1 MLSLVISLIHTEDVL
16 AGFSLKGSGVQG
28 FSPSLIGGSSSG
40 GVGIADVPGFR
51 IRAIKI
57 NDRVGKNPEHDHV
70 FIYTGI
76 NQVAMRHSSTVYN
89 TGSEADYR
97 NWTYILP
104 ANRGNGAHRYF
115 YFATHGNL
123 RTMYMSGF
131 DTPKYQKL
139 KNILGVKG
147 DETKYQS
154 WDTAIQNYA
163 PDNLYN
169 GDELG
174 KFFGIEGSY
183 YLVVEQIIGLYKPND
198 HHTWV
203 TYQAYRNDARVRDKL
218 HAKYAGAGDG
228 VWRLLNDSANYINQ
242 GAKPPVGWNYTEHSQ
257 KNQGYAIYA
266 DFNAIGDGDFH
277 SKLSL
282 NVVIEYQG
290 DPKNSS
296 KGGKML
302 VRSSLIRDDSQKYD
316 SSSKSFIN
324 VKTNTKSLLNA
335 TNIDFDYPYSY
346 FSSFS
351 EKLGIPNTVFLDDFL
366 LNADAT
372 LAKHTIHLTP
382 DLVDGAKYNVGSI
395 VQPDRFENFFDRS
408 DLFKSHKKSE
418 NVGDVLFKRFR
429 NLGASSTGAR
439 SLVLASYSK
448 TIRAVCSLVV
458 MGRIEPV
465 VDLAKQVT
473 NEQTT
478 ALSEV
483 ASREFCS
490 VTASDDK
497 ADGKAKLL
505 AVVRDISRRGY
516 RKSDGDALSNRMGKG
531 FALLKGKKIGF
542 TASYL
547 VRTKKIV
554 SDKLTATVRID
565 KHKNIKRLKVKKID
579 LQPYTNLDKIEVK
592 TDKSARYIAVI
603 PYNSANKTNF
613 KKALSKLSVS
623 DFVTSTQG
631 LDNAVTSLGAIV
643 KSTEP
648 GNVMLGC
655 DANNLEGYTVCEVI
669 VTKDEP
675 TGGNNPDP
683 ESGKVEL
690 PAYMLNRY
698 FPNIINTSSGGKMQ
712 YQVGKDF
719 TVKKELYKD
728 QETCPRCGSTFFPIT
743 QPRRHQDWNIEWRDQ
758 SSSGYHIALDNKNR
772 DRYFPS
778 MPNSVWGN
786 AKRSTLASWTSQNTE
801 GWSDPS
807 GKIIDY
813 GFNLIRA
820 SVKDNKALSGI
831 AYKTYDVVDK
841 DNVLQFKP
849 YFGVS
854 PVSNPLRASSL
865 RSSMALAGKVSD
877 TITVA
882 SRYTRYHGS
891 GFDEKLNH
899 HFEPEIGH
907 NVTHTSSGKNA
918 DGSTWTNSWTEYVV
932 DKPEV
937 NIDWYTFPTKTA
949 SGIRINGSSAN
960 SFTYTF
966 ESNVRKYQ
974 TATMGTGE
982 NEKISGGST
991 AVDINAFSPREGEVT
1006 DGNEYRFANVRN
1018 NGITHSFYPEVN
1030 MVYKIDGT
1038 QYDGSSPYRIAST
1051 MGEVLRKSKSS
1062 SLYLFKVNGVGQTTT
1077 GVTYSDSALGGTVSR
1092 GSKGVII
1099 PAGADVHIKA
1109 EPKNIT
1115 IDLYAYA
1122 LDSINADTDSTF
1134 KPEKFTTHKYTDIV
1148 ASGKNV
1154 DTEWNGKANRPAL
1167 IKHFSDWAD
1176 DILDIRNFSADFE
1189 LHVRGIKK
1197 ASNFSAVVGD
1207 IKRNKSIS
1215 EDGVYQL
1222 QFKKGTLLANRD
1234 YILLIKQ
1241 IASDYQC
1248 SESEAD
1254 GVFKASGIYTSILNA
1269 IESSTSDINNS
1280 GKAQLGSADW
1290 TNDLGSDGNWYDEYV
1305 NTFVVRR
1312 FTNKGN
1318 KINSITA
1325 TDKIDYGLAPDGSER
1340 RLQNAN
1346 YNRVNRAFWKL
1357 SIFFNPARA
1366 KEVKDLLVDRG
1377 SFYDPSKRWSKF
1389 SEARDSFTVLMHGV
1403 RVQRADFGI
1412 SADSTKEF

>member
-1 MLSLVISLIHTEDVL
+1 MKRIKSILSFILMLSLVISLIHTEDVL
-16 AGFSLKGSGVQG
+16 AGLSLKGSGVQG

-51 IRAIKI
+51 IRAVKI
-57 NDRVGKNPEHDHV
+57 NEEVYTNPEHDHV
-70 FIYTGI
+70 FIYTDKK
-76 NQVAMRHSSTVYN
+76 QVAMRHSFTVYN
-89 TGSEADYR
+89 TVSEADYQ

-115 YFATHGNL
+115 YFATQGNL
-123 RTMYMSGF
+123 HKMYMSGF

-163 PDNLYN
+163 PSNLYD

-174 KFFGIEGSY
+174 KFFGINKGYY

-203 TYQAYRNDARVRDKL
+203 TYQAYRNDAKVRDKI

-228 VWRLLNDSANYINQ
+228 VWRLLNDSDNYINQ
-242 GAKPPVGWNYTEHSQ
+242 GAKPPVGWSYTENSQ

-266 DFNAIGDGDFH
+266 DFDSIIEQHNG
-277 SKLSL
+277 KTTL
-282 NVVIEYQG
+282 NITVEYQG
-290 DPKNSS
+290 KVGQERDTIHT
-296 KGGKML
+296 
-302 VRSSLIRDDSQKYD
+302 RS
-316 SSSKSFIN
+316 SFIN
-324 VKTNTKSLLNA
+324 NDSNYWKVTENRYKSAKDDTATLLRLLETDKQNKVKIGKPYTMLAERLVKLTLSKGQTFKGMLEGLKATFNT
-335 TNIDFDYPYSY
+335 
-346 FSSFS
+346 SSVKWVS
-351 EKLGIPNTVFLDDFL
+351 EKLTGEVAAGVKVVPAHFVTDFQNYLNSEHGSLTNHEKFSRDDIKNGKL
-366 LNADAT
+366 KSSGD
-372 LAKHTIHLTP
+372 
-382 DLVDGAKYNVGSI
+382 
-395 VQPDRFENFFDRS
+395 FENFSRPDLS
-408 DLFKSHKKSE
+408 DEVYKTSLLGMLRNFSKGAVSPDDIVNNK
-418 NVGDVLFKRFR
+418 GDGIVAGKP
-429 NLGASSTGAR
+429 LGVSISY
-439 SLVLASYSK
+439 LVKA
-448 TIRAVCSLVV
+448 
-458 MGRIEPV
+458 EPV
-465 VDLAKQVT
+465 TSNKATIKI
-473 NEQTT
+473 NI
-478 ALSEV
+478 
-483 ASREFCS
+483 
-490 VTASDDK
+490 DK
-497 ADGKAKLL
+497 KGKAKITEG
-505 AVVRDISRRGY
+505 R
-516 RKSDGDALSNRMGKG
+516 
-531 FALLKGKKIGF
+531 
-542 TASYL
+542 
-547 VRTKKIV
+547 KIV
-554 SDKLTATVRID
+554 SG
-565 KHKNIKRLKVKKID
+565 N
-579 LQPYTNLDKIEVK
+579 YTNLDQYNMPIAKGTNVLAVVPYKGKNAGVSELIEGLKGVEAK
-592 TDKSARYIAVI
+592 DLKDAGKVAKKLNAMFPDKVISTAAGIPSEIA
-603 PYNSANKTNF
+603 
-613 KKALSKLSVS
+613 
-623 DFVTSTQG
+623 
-631 LDNAVTSLGAIV
+631 
-643 KSTEP
+643 
-648 GNVMLGC
+648 LGC
-655 DANNLEGYTVCEVI
+655 QSKEKIEGYTVYEVLI
-669 VTKDEP
+669 NAETP
-675 TGGNNPDP
+675 TGGGDP

-698 FPNIINTSSGGKMQ
+698 FPNIINTSSDGKMQ
-712 YQVGKDF
+712 YQAGRDF

-728 QETCPRCGSTFFPIT
+728 QATCPRCGSVFFPIT
-743 QPRRHQDWNIEWRDQ
+743 QPHRHQDWNIEWRDQ
-758 SSSGYHIALDNKNR
+758 SSSGYHIVLDNKNR
-772 DRYFPS
+772 GRYFPS
-778 MPNSVWGN
+778 MPSGVWGS
-786 AKRSTLASWTSQNTE
+786 AKRSTLSSWTSQNTE
-801 GWSDPS
+801 SWSDPS

-831 AYKTYDVVDK
+831 TYKSYDVVDK

-854 PVSNPLRASSL
+854 PVSSPLRASSL
-865 RSSMALAGKVSD
+865 RNSMALAGKVSD

-882 SRYTRYHGS
+882 SRFARYHGT
-891 GFDEKLNH
+891 GFNEKLNH
-899 HFEPEIGH
+899 HFEQEIGH
-907 NVTHTSSGKNA
+907 NVPHTVSGKNA

-949 SGIRINGSSAN
+949 SGIRINGSPAN

-966 ESNVRKYQ
+966 DSNVRKYQ
-974 TATMGTGE
+974 TATIDTGE

-1006 DGNEYRFANVRN
+1006 DGNEYRFANVRY
-1018 NGITHSFYPEVN
+1018 NGVTHSFYPEVN

-1092 GSKGVII
+1092 GSKGVVI

-1134 KPEKFTTHKYTDIV
+1134 KPEKFTSHRYTDIV

-1207 IKRNKSIS
+1207 IKRNKSIA

-1222 QFKKGTLLANRD
+1222 QFKKGALLANRD
-1234 YILLIKQ
+1234 YSLLIKQ

-1248 SESEAD
+1248 SESEAE

-1269 IESSTSDINNS
+1269 IESSSSDINNS

-1403 RVQRADFGI
+1403 RVQRADFDI
-1412 SADSTKEF
+1412 SADSTKDF

>member
-1 MLSLVISLIHTEDVL
+1 MRSPDKIIEKV
-16 AGFSLKGSGVQG
+16 SGVYK
-28 FSPSLIGGSSSG
+28 
-40 GVGIADVPGFR
+40 D
-51 IRAIKI
+51 KI
-57 NDRVGKNPEHDHV
+57 
-70 FIYTGI
+70 
-76 NQVAMRHSSTVYN
+76 
-89 TGSEADYR
+89 
-97 NWTYILP
+97 
-104 ANRGNGAHRYF
+104 
-115 YFATHGNL
+115 
-123 RTMYMSGF
+123 
-131 DTPKYQKL
+131 KL
-139 KNILGVKG
+139 KK
-147 DETKYQS
+147 
-154 WDTAIQNYA
+154 
-163 PDNLYN
+163 
-169 GDELG
+169 
-174 KFFGIEGSY
+174 
-183 YLVVEQIIGLYKPND
+183 
-198 HHTWV
+198 
-203 TYQAYRNDARVRDKL
+203 
-218 HAKYAGAGDG
+218 
-228 VWRLLNDSANYINQ
+228 
-242 GAKPPVGWNYTEHSQ
+242 
-257 KNQGYAIYA
+257 
-266 DFNAIGDGDFH
+266 
-277 SKLSL
+277 
-282 NVVIEYQG
+282 
-290 DPKNSS
+290 
-296 KGGKML
+296 KGG
-302 VRSSLIRDDSQKYD
+302 I
-316 SSSKSFIN
+316 
-324 VKTNTKSLLNA
+324 T
-335 TNIDFDYPYSY
+335 
-346 FSSFS
+346 
-351 EKLGIPNTVFLDDFL
+351 
-366 LNADAT
+366 
-372 LAKHTIHLTP
+372 
-382 DLVDGAKYNVGSI
+382 
-395 VQPDRFENFFDRS
+395 
-408 DLFKSHKKSE
+408 
-418 NVGDVLFKRFR
+418 
-429 NLGASSTGAR
+429 
-439 SLVLASYSK
+439 
-448 TIRAVCSLVV
+448 
-458 MGRIEPV
+458 
-465 VDLAKQVT
+465 
-473 NEQTT
+473 
-478 ALSEV
+478 EV
-483 ASREFCS
+483 S
-490 VTASDDK
+490 
-497 ADGKAKLL
+497 
-505 AVVRDISRRGY
+505 
-516 RKSDGDALSNRMGKG
+516 
-531 FALLKGKKIGF
+531 
-542 TASYL
+542 
-547 VRTKKIV
+547 
-554 SDKLTATVRID
+554 
-565 KHKNIKRLKVKKID
+565 
-579 LQPYTNLDKIEVK
+579 
-592 TDKSARYIAVI
+592 
-603 PYNSANKTNF
+603 
-613 KKALSKLSVS
+613 
-623 DFVTSTQG
+623 
-631 LDNAVTSLGAIV
+631 
-643 KSTEP
+643 
-648 GNVMLGC
+648 LGC
-655 DANNLEGYTVCEVI
+655 DAKTIKGYTVYEVLI
-669 VTKDEP
+669 NADDGGG
-675 TGGNNPDP
+675 GGNTPDP

-698 FPNIINTSSGGKMQ
+698 FPNIINTSSDGKMQ
-712 YQVGKDF
+712 YQAGRDF

-728 QETCPRCGSTFFPIT
+728 QATCPRCGTVFSPIT
-743 QPRRHQDWNIEWRDQ
+743 QPHRHQDWNIEWRDQ

-772 DRYFPS
+772 GRYFPS
-778 MPNSVWGN
+778 MSSGVWGS
-786 AKRSTLASWTSQNTE
+786 AKRSVLSSWTSQNTE
-801 GWSDPS
+801 SWSDPS

-831 AYKTYDVVDK
+831 TYKTYDVVDK

-854 PVSNPLRASSL
+854 PVSSPLRASSL

-882 SRYTRYHGS
+882 SRFARYHGT
-891 GFDEKLNH
+891 GFNEKLNH

-907 NVTHTSSGKNA
+907 NVTHTNSGKNA

-937 NIDWYTFPTKTA
+937 NIDWYTFPTKKA

-974 TATMGTGE
+974 TATMNVGE
-982 NEKISGGST
+982 NEKISRGST
-991 AVDINAFSPREGEVT
+991 AVDIHAFSPREGEVA
-1006 DGNEYRFANVRN
+1006 DGNEYRFANVRS
-1018 NGITHSFYPEVN
+1018 NGVTHSFYPEVN

-1092 GSKGVII
+1092 GSKGVVI

-1207 IKRNKSIS
+1207 IKRNKSIA

-1222 QFKKGTLLANRD
+1222 QFKKGALLANRD
-1234 YILLIKQ
+1234 YSLLIKQ

-1248 SESEAD
+1248 SESEAE

-1269 IESSTSDINNS
+1269 IESSSSDINNS
-1280 GKAQLGSADW
+1280 GKAQLGSE
-1290 TNDLGSDGNWYDEYV
+1290 GNWYDEYV

-1366 KEVKDLLVDRG
+1366 KEVKDLLVGSG
-1377 SFYDPSKRWSKF
+1377 SFYDPSKRWSKL

-1412 SADSTKEF
+1412 SADSTKDF

>member
-1 MLSLVISLIHTEDVL
+1 MKRIRGIISFVLVFFLVISFLPLNDAYAIT
-16 AGFSLKGSGVQG
+16 GSLKSGGGGIDSVGYGGSGNGDSGLFAFRIKAVPMN
-28 FSPSLIGGSSSG
+28 PSNMSYSHFNVDWNNKTVTMKSNVYNSDDEKDYSSWKYITPINADRAYRYVTHGREHLISMSG
-40 GVGIADVPGFR
+40 GVGSPTNDYHKL
-51 IRAIKI
+51 IKI
-57 NDRVGKNPEHDHV
+57 L
-70 FIYTGI
+70 GI
-76 NQVAMRHSSTVYN
+76 KD
-89 TGSEADYR
+89 G
-97 NWTYILP
+97 
-104 ANRGNGAHRYF
+104 
-115 YFATHGNL
+115 
-123 RTMYMSGF
+123 
-131 DTPKYQKL
+131 
-139 KNILGVKG
+139 
-147 DETKYQS
+147 TKIES
-154 WDTAIQNYA
+154 WDEALRNYNGEKGV
-163 PDNLYN
+163 PIYN
-169 GDELG
+169 GDALG
-174 KFFGIEGSY
+174 KFFGIKSGGY
-183 YLVVEQIIGLYKPND
+183 YIVVERLRALVNQNGNQYDSKD
-198 HHTWV
+198 
-203 TYQAYRNDARVRDKL
+203 YR
-218 HAKYAGAGDG
+218 HAKFTWFTYRDFKDMQTQSLLRLKELG
-228 VWRLLNDSANYINQ
+228 VGSSSMNLFSGIGYYINQ
-242 GAKPPVGWNYTEHSQ
+242 GDTPPAHYKYTKDSAEWAGHAVYFDPN
-257 KNQGYAIYA
+257 KIP
-266 DFNAIGDGDFH
+266 DDGQVT
-277 SKLSL
+277 L
-282 NVVIEYQG
+282 NVTAELTAEPGEATGTLFRAPVLLKNNTQYWDTDSEEFKTPNGMNTIRKGSSYMLTNATGKTLEKYLNIDDSIDLTPPYTFVAGKLYHVTLKDNMNIDAILSNTSKMVKNTKFEWRHQPVASENNSAVLG
-290 DPKNSS
+290 DITTLGNPELDTMKYINSKSSNVTKKGQFNRKTKIDNYLDGFYTDTALKYFENSS
-296 KGGKML
+296 L
-302 VRSSLIRDDSQKYD
+302 YSSLLVSYIDGI
-316 SSSKSFIN
+316 SKGANSEQGVFDEKKREI
-324 VKTNTKSLLNA
+324 VKGKRLGLSV
-335 TNIDFDYPYSY
+335 SY
-346 FSSFS
+346 
-351 EKLGIPNTVFLDDFL
+351 
-366 LNADAT
+366 
-372 LAKHTIHLTP
+372 LAK
-382 DLVDGAKYNVGSI
+382 
-395 VQPDRFENFFDRS
+395 
-408 DLFKSHKKSE
+408 
-418 NVGDVLFKRFR
+418 
-429 NLGASSTGAR
+429 ASK
-439 SLVLASYSK
+439 V
-448 TIRAVCSLVV
+448 
-458 MGRIEPV
+458 
-465 VDLAKQVT
+465 VT
-473 NEQTT
+473 NKITLTVKVDKKGNKSVTSKET
-478 ALSEV
+478 ALS
-483 ASREFCS
+483 
-490 VTASDDK
+490 K
-497 ADGKAKLL
+497 
-505 AVVRDISRRGY
+505 
-516 RKSDGDALSNRMGKG
+516 
-531 FALLKGKKIGF
+531 
-542 TASYL
+542 
-547 VRTKKIV
+547 
-554 SDKLTATVRID
+554 
-565 KHKNIKRLKVKKID
+565 
-579 LQPYTNLDKIEVK
+579 YTNLDSV
-592 TDKSARYIAVI
+592 TI
-603 PYNSANKTNF
+603 PA
-613 KKALSKLSVS
+613 S
-623 DFVTSTQG
+623 D
-631 LDNAVTSLGAIV
+631 GAIV
-643 KSTEP
+643 SLAIPYTGNKPKEAVDLLKSLPPKKLKISSEVYNALT
-648 GNVMLGC
+648 
-655 DANNLEGYTVCEVI
+655 NLYKTKLKYSTKSPKPITVGHISSPDGVESNITGYTIYEVI
-669 VTKDEP
+669 TKVKDP
-675 TGGNNPDP
+675 DGGGDGGGGGNTPDP

-698 FPNIINTSSGGKMQ
+698 FPNIINTSSDGKIQ
-712 YQVGKDF
+712 YQAGRDF

-728 QETCPRCGSTFFPIT
+728 QATCLRCGTVFFPIT
-743 QPRRHQDWNIEWRDQ
+743 QPHRHQDWNIEWRDQ

-772 DRYFPS
+772 GRYFPS
-778 MPNSVWGN
+778 MPSGVWGS
-786 AKRSTLASWTSQNTE
+786 AKRSVLSSWTSQNTE

-831 AYKTYDVVDK
+831 TYKTYDVVDK
-841 DNVLQFKP
+841 GNVLQFKP

-854 PVSNPLRASSL
+854 PVSSPLRASSL
-865 RSSMALAGKVSD
+865 RNSMALAGKVSD

-882 SRYTRYHGS
+882 SRFARYHGT
-891 GFDEKLNH
+891 GFNEKLNH

-1018 NGITHSFYPEVN
+1018 NGVTHSFYPEVN

-1092 GSKGVII
+1092 GSKGVVI

-1134 KPEKFTTHKYTDIV
+1134 KPEKFTSHRYTDIV

-1207 IKRNKSIS
+1207 IKRNKSIA

-1234 YILLIKQ
+1234 YSLLIKQ
-1241 IASDYQC
+1241 IANDYQC
-1248 SESEAD
+1248 SESEAE

-1269 IESSTSDINNS
+1269 IESSSSDINNS
-1280 GKAQLGSADW
+1280 GKAQLGSVDW
-1290 TNDLGSDGNWYDEYV
+1290 TNDLGSEGNWYDEYV

-1412 SADSTKEF
+1412 SADSTKDF

>member
-1 MLSLVISLIHTEDVL
+1 MKRIKSILSFILVFFLTISFLPST
-16 AGFSLKGSGVQG
+16 GVYAKLFG
-28 FSPSLIGGSSSG
+28 SG
-40 GVGIADVPGFR
+40 GVKDLPEMTVANPSAIGDTGLQDFYRVSAIPIDTGSDAVTPFLSYSSKSKKVKLHKQVSNYPEPEDWWYFTTEDKSKRAKVLYQGSVRTSVKVHGTDDDDLRKFMK
-51 IRAIKI
+51 IIGVSSYTNDWAVWDKAIKSKDK
-57 NDRVGKNPEHDHV
+57 NEFDSSKSDNNKSVKLLKFLLDKDYDSNTKYYFVFERVKV
-70 FIYTGI
+70 FKE
-76 NQVAMRHSSTVYN
+76 VSSSKTVYTLISRQDYRYSQDSRN
-89 TGSEADYR
+89 HIYAMLGKLGSLSDSKKRLYDNMYGYDYKLNGQVISATTDGWLNQGSEAPFGAGF
-97 NWTYILP
+97 LSG
-104 ANRGNGAHRYF
+104 GNG
-115 YFATHGNL
+115 
-123 RTMYMSGF
+123 
-131 DTPKYQKL
+131 KY
-139 KNILGVKG
+139 G
-147 DETKYQS
+147 
-154 WDTAIQNYA
+154 YA
-163 PDNLYN
+163 
-169 GDELG
+169 
-174 KFFGIEGSY
+174 
-183 YLVVEQIIGLYKPND
+183 V
-198 HHTWV
+198 
-203 TYQAYRNDARVRDKL
+203 
-218 HAKYAGAGDG
+218 YAGTAYPTPDDSK
-228 VWRLLNDSANYINQ
+228 VTLNI
-242 GAKPPVGWNYTEHSQ
+242 
-257 KNQGYAIYA
+257 
-266 DFNAIGDGDFH
+266 
-277 SKLSL
+277 
-282 NVVIEYQG
+282 VVEYQG
-290 DPKNSS
+290 KVKENNGAIHS
-296 KGGKML
+296 KASFIKDNIQYWDSGSNTFKKAGDNPTLSYKATRTL
-302 VRSSLIRDDSQKYD
+302 LQINDDVVKAKKPYTVFKAGDFSLITKKETSLNDLADYSQWTFNTSEVSWITSQLTGNHTVGYKVIPSHITTNVEASLKKFGTTYLSKTVVRGDNVYGFSERSSSINTKDLALGNILFGD
-316 SSSKSFIN
+316 SSEKAYNEGLAGLLRAISYLPTSSEDILSKDGSR
-324 VKTNTKSLLNA
+324 
-335 TNIDFDYPYSY
+335 
-346 FSSFS
+346 
-351 EKLGIPNTVFLDDFL
+351 LD
-366 LNADAT
+366 
-372 LAKHTIHLTP
+372 
-382 DLVDGAKYNVGSI
+382 G
-395 VQPDRFENFFDRS
+395 
-408 DLFKSHKKSE
+408 SHKK
-418 NVGDVLFKRFR
+418 
-429 NLGASSTGAR
+429 LG
-439 SLVLASYSK
+439 V
-448 TIRAVCSLVV
+448 
-458 MGRIEPV
+458 
-465 VDLAKQVT
+465 
-473 NEQTT
+473 
-478 ALSEV
+478 
-483 ASREFCS
+483 S
-490 VTASDDK
+490 V
-497 ADGKAKLL
+497 
-505 AVVRDISRRGY
+505 
-516 RKSDGDALSNRMGKG
+516 
-531 FALLKGKKIGF
+531 
-542 TASYL
+542 SYL
-547 VRTKKIV
+547 VKADTVESNKITVNIHVNKNNKSTIKTKE
-554 SDKLTATVRID
+554 SA
-565 KHKNIKRLKVKKID
+565 NKK
-579 LQPYTNLDKIEVK
+579 YTNLDQEDMPINPKAGVVLVVPYE
-592 TDKSARYIAVI
+592 TLDKSNVK
-603 PYNSANKTNF
+603 ST
-613 KKALSKLSVS
+613 LSKLASKDLKSPDSIISSLSKTYKNIKLSKKGGIDVVS
-623 DFVTSTQG
+623 
-631 LDNAVTSLGAIV
+631 
-643 KSTEP
+643 
-648 GNVMLGC
+648 LGC
-655 DANNLEGYTVCEVI
+655 DPDTIKGYTVYEI
-669 VTKDEP
+669 LINAETP
-675 TGGNNPDP
+675 TGSDP

-698 FPNIINTSSGGKMQ
+698 FPNIINTSSDGKMQ
-712 YQVGKDF
+712 YQAGRDF

-728 QETCPRCGSTFFPIT
+728 QATCPRCGTVFSPIT
-743 QPRRHQDWNIEWRDQ
+743 QPHRHQDWNIEWRDQ

-772 DRYFPS
+772 GRYFPS
-778 MPNSVWGN
+778 MPSGVWGS
-786 AKRSTLASWTSQNTE
+786 AKRSVLASWTSQNTE
-801 GWSDPS
+801 SWSDPS

-831 AYKTYDVVDK
+831 TYKTYDVVDK

-854 PVSNPLRASSL
+854 PVSSPLRASSL
-865 RSSMALAGKVSD
+865 RNSMALAGKVSD

-882 SRYTRYHGS
+882 SRFARYHGT
-891 GFDEKLNH
+891 GFNEKLNH

-907 NVTHTSSGKNA
+907 NVTHTNSGKNA

-1006 DGNEYRFANVRN
+1006 DGNEYRFANVRS
-1018 NGITHSFYPEVN
+1018 NGVTHSFYPEVN

-1092 GSKGVII
+1092 GSKGVVI

-1134 KPEKFTTHKYTDIV
+1134 KPEKFTSHKYTDIV

-1222 QFKKGTLLANRD
+1222 QFKKGALLANRD
-1234 YILLIKQ
+1234 YSLLIKQ

-1254 GVFKASGIYTSILNA
+1254 AVFKASGIYTSILNA

-1377 SFYDPSKRWSKF
+1377 SFYDPSKRWSKL
-1389 SEARDSFTVLMHGV
+1389 SEANDSFTVLMHGV

-1412 SADSTKEF
+1412 SADSTKDF